1 MQAYNGAELYA
12 QAVSWALVVDTS
24 APVAGHVYD
33 GRRKDAKP
41 GRRDADFQTDVSYIA
56 CFWEGFHDP
65 HSTIKEYYISLGT
78 CNVCEDLIEHQ
89 AIGIT
94 EGM

>member
-1 MQAYNGAELYA
+1 MEPSCMHKQCR
-12 QAVSWALVVDTS
+12 
-24 APVAGHVYD
+24 GHLWLTHQHLYD
-33 GRRKDAKP
+33 GSRKDAKP
-41 GRRDADFQTDVSYIA
+41 GRRDADFQTDASYIA
-56 CFWEGFHDP
+56 CYWEGLHGH

-78 CNVCEDLIEHQ
+78 CNICEDLIEHQ